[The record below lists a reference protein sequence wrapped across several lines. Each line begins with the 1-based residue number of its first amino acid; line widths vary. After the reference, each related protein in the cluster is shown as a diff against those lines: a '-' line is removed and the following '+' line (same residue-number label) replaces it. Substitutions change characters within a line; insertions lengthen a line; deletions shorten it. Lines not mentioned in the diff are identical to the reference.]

1 MKIKK
6 SILLIEDEDAII
18 LPLKI
23 KLEKEGFKLN
33 IAKDGEVGLAMLK
46 SEKPD
51 LVLLD
56 IILPKM
62 NGFEILERIKKEDE
76 AIGTPIII
84 ISNLAREGEINR
96 GLSLGAKDF
105 IVKTNLSLDN
115 LVGKIR
121 KFLGDQ

>member
-6 SILLIEDEDAII
+6 KILLIEDEEGIT

-23 KLEKEGFKLN
+23 KLEKEGFKLI
-33 IAKDGEVGLAMLK
+33 IAGDGEAGLAALR

-62 NGFEILERIKKEDE
+62 SGFEILEQIKKENG
-76 AIGTPIII
+76 AIKTPIVI
-84 ISNLAREGEINR
+84 ISNLARECEIER
-96 GLSLGAKDF
+96 GLSLGARDF
-105 IVKTNLSLDN
+105 IVKANLSLDN
-115 LVGKIR
+115 LVEKIS
-121 KFLGDQ
+121 KFLV